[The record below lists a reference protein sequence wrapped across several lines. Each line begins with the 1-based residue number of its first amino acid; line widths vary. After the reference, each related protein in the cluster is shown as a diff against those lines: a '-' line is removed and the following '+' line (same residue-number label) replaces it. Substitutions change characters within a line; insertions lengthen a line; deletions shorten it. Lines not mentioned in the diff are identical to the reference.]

1 MGISSCA
8 VPLTPALFKGQLD
21 FPSKLL
27 FAKWV
32 SILESLKCSIWHIIK
47 CELFSPLHRAENLLF
62 TWERV
67 QHFDLC
73 YLVGGWS
80 EDSSGLLQAPGPFL
94 LAQTWSIAERFS
106 VCLRP
111 APLPFF
117 LLPSPQLSRPPGPAS
132 STASQSI
139 PLPVTSNL
147 TSATTMTIQWEFGPL
162 KDNNIF
168 LLQI

>member
-1 MGISSCA
+1 MGISDCA
-8 VPLTPALFKGQLD
+8 VPLTTALFKGQLD

-32 SILESLKCSIWHIIK
+32 SVLESLERSIWHIIK
-47 CELFSPLHRAENLLF
+47 CELFSPLHGADNLLF

-67 QHFDLC
+67 RHFDLC

-80 EDSSGLLQAPGPFL
+80 EDSSGLLQVPGPFL
-94 LAQTWSIAERFS
+94 LGQTWSIAERFS
-106 VCLRP
+106 VCLGP
-111 APLPFF
+111 DPLPFF

-132 STASQSI
+132 STASWSI
-139 PLPVTSNL
+139 PLSVTSNL
-147 TSATTMTIQWEFGPL
+147 TSATTMTIHENLVPW
-162 KDNNIF
+162 KVTMSF